1 VQIEIHPQPSED
13 ERMAIEQALAS
24 IAGSEPAA
32 SAWWAEGVRQ
42 NALDETAPPE
52 QGRLNWPGFYESSS
66 S

>member
-1 VQIEIHPQPSED
+1 
-13 ERMAIEQALAS
+13 MAIEQALAS

-32 SAWWAEGVRQ
+32 SAWWAEGVRE